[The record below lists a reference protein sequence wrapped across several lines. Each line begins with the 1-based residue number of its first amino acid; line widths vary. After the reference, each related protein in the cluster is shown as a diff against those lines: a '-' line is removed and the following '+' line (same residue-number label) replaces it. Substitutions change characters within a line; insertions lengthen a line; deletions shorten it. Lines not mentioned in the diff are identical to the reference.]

1 MNSYGKKLMGIALI
15 AALSSGITIGAF
27 SILNKSA
34 DSKIQDQS
42 LDSGYAQPTRFTRVI
57 NRPAVETDFTTAAE
71 NTVNAVVSIKS
82 ISTSVFRI
90 FLWTRR
96 AQYTTSASCWIGV
109 GSNYYP
115 RWIYCNQ

>member
-57 NRPAVETDFTTAAE
+57 
-71 NTVNAVVSIKS
+71 KS
-82 ISTSVFRI
+82 TG
-90 FLWTRR
+90 
-96 AQYTTSASCWIGV
+96 C
-109 GSNYYP
+109 
-115 RWIYCNQ
+115 

>member
-71 NTVNAVVSIKS
+71 NTVKGYNYYN
-82 ISTSVFRI
+82 
-90 FLWTRR
+90 
-96 AQYTTSASCWIGV
+96 QNNN
-109 GSNYYP
+109 SNYFHNAAKY
-115 RWIYCNQ
+115 REE

>member
-42 LDSGYAQPTRFTRVI
+42 IDRLLKQISPLPPKTRLMPSLV
-57 NRPAVETDFTTAAE
+57 
-71 NTVNAVVSIKS
+71 
-82 ISTSVFRI
+82 
-90 FLWTRR
+90 
-96 AQYTTSASCWIGV
+96 
-109 GSNYYP
+109 
-115 RWIYCNQ
+115 

>member
-42 LDSGYAQPTRFTRVI
+42 LDSGYAQPTRFSRVI
-57 NRPAVETDFTTAAE
+57 N
-71 NTVNAVVSIKS
+71 
-82 ISTSVFRI
+82 
-90 FLWTRR
+90 
-96 AQYTTSASCWIGV
+96 
-109 GSNYYP
+109 
-115 RWIYCNQ
+115 